1 MEPSAVPWDL
11 LTHVCFA
18 FGSISTD
25 YSINITAGQSLM
37 STVFSTAIANGV
49 KPVLSVGGWGYGS
62 SMYSEMVSTNASRAA
77 FISSLHDLVGQY
89 GITGIDIDWEYP
101 GRPSDESVPYD
112 EVNDIPNYLLLLQEL
127 KAEFGDTITLSAA
140 VAAVTPFAEDVSE
153 MADLFDWV
161 GLMFYDFATG
171 PQTTTVSDS
180 PLKGSV
186 SAESGTEEWYEAGV
200 PYEKMVFG
208 IPSYG
213 RSFTLTDVMLHN
225 LPELRLV

>member
-18 FGSISTD
+18 FGTINLD
-25 YSINITAGQSLM
+25 YSINITAGETLM
-37 STVFSTAIANGV
+37 STVFSTALANGV
-49 KPVLSVGGWGYGS
+49 KPVLSIGGWGFGS
-62 SMYSEMVSTNASRAA
+62 SMYSAMVSTNASRAA
-77 FISSLHDLVGQY
+77 FVSSLHDLVDQY

-101 GRPSDESVPYD
+101 GRPSDESVPYSPLD
-112 EVNDIPNYLLLLQEL
+112 YINLVLLLQYF
-127 KAEFGDTITLSAA
+127 KAEFGDTLTISAA
-140 VAAVTPFAEDVSE
+140 VAATTPYSEDISE

-180 PLKGSV
+180 PLKGPV
-186 SAESGTEEWYEAGV
+186 SAESGTEAWHEAGL
-200 PYEKMVFG
+200 PYDKMVFG

-213 RSFTLTDVMLHN
+213 RSFTLVDVSPPTN
-225 LPELRLV
+225 PRS

>member
-1 MEPSAVPWDL
+1 
-11 LTHVCFA
+11 
-18 FGSISTD
+18 
-25 YSINITAGQSLM
+25 M
-37 STVFSTAIANGV
+37 STVFSTALANGV

-62 SMYSEMVSTNASRAA
+62 SMYSAMVSTNASRAA
-77 FISSLHDLVGQY
+77 FISSLHDLVDQY

-101 GRPSDESVPYD
+101 GRPSDESVPYSAD
-112 EVNDIPNYLLLLQEL
+112 DIPNYLLFLQEL

-140 VAAVTPFAEDVSE
+140 VAAVTPFSEDVSE

-171 PQTTTVSDS
+171 SPSSTVSDS

-186 SAESGTEEWYEAGV
+186 SAESGTEAWHEAGL
-200 PYEKMVFG
+200 PYDKMVFG

-213 RSFTLTDVMLHN
+213 RSFTLVDV
-225 LPELRLV
+225 PPTP